1 MRLRRT
7 RRRAGARGGPH
18 RGCRR
23 RGSGRGRV
31 RGRVDLPVPGK
42 RLDVLDL
49 EVRVRVVGRAVVD
62 DAIVVLCRA

>member
-1 MRLRRT
+1 M
-7 RRRAGARGGPH
+7 
-18 RGCRR
+18 
-23 RGSGRGRV
+23 

-62 DAIVVLCRA
+62 DAIAVLCRA